1 MILAVDIGNSNI
13 VLGCFEGEKILFIER
28 LSTAPEKTAL
38 EYTVMIK
45 NILELNGLSKH
56 SFDGGIISSV
66 VPSVTHTL
74 RDAMVRLTGKP
85 VMVVGP
91 GIRTGLKILLDNPA
105 QLGSDRVADAVAAIH
120 DYPCPLIIVDMGT
133 ATTISAIDRDK
144 NFLGG
149 MIIPGLRVSLD
160 SLTMRTSQL
169 PKISLDPP
177 KRVIGSNT
185 IDCMRSGVIYST
197 AASIDGSI
205 ERIEEELGEKCT
217 VVSTGGM
224 AKTIIPYCKRNIIID
239 DKLLLKGLMII
250 YNKNNARSSHLS

>member
-13 VLGCFEGEKILFIER
+13 VLGCFEGEQIHFIER
-28 LSTAPEKTAL
+28 LSTNQDSTSL
-38 EYTVMIK
+38 EYTVLIK
-45 NILELNGLSKH
+45 NILELNQRNNLS
-56 SFDGGIISSV
+56 FRGGIISSV
-66 VPSVTHTL
+66 VPSVTQTIK
-74 RDAMVRLTGKP
+74 DAVIRLTQAP

-91 GIRTGLKILLDNPA
+91 GIRTGLKIMLDNPA

-120 DYPCPLIIVDMGT
+120 EYPCPLIIVDMGT
-133 ATTISAIDRDK
+133 ATTISVIDRNK

-149 MIIPGLRVSLD
+149 MIIPGLKVSLE

-185 IDCMRSGVIYST
+185 VDCMRSGIIYST
-197 AASIDGSI
+197 AASIDGSV
-205 ERIEEELGEKCT
+205 ERIEGELGEKCT

-224 AKTIIPYCKRNIIID
+224 AKTIIPFCRREIIID
-239 DKLLLKGLMII
+239 DLLLLKGLMLI
-250 YNKNNARSSHLS
+250 YNKNQKA